1 VGKKKKL
8 EHTDGR
14 KLKQEHGHGQKMG
27 HAHMTRKNEKTCLY
41 HTNHARTTRAKKEKH
56 ACTVTDT
63 NKKKAGSCSYDTG
76 KRKGET
82 RLYSNGHQ
90 QKKKPKEITQKAWM
104 GSAPGQRHG
113 KKITGK
119 I

>member
-1 VGKKKKL
+1 MGKKKKL

-63 NKKKAGSCSYDTG
+63 NKKKQAHART
-76 KRKGET
+76 T
-82 RLYSNGHQ
+82 RA
-90 QKKKPKEITQKAWM
+90 KKKGGNTLVQ
-104 GSAPGQRHG
+104 
-113 KKITGK
+113 
-119 I
+119 

>member
-1 VGKKKKL
+1 
-8 EHTDGR
+8 
-14 KLKQEHGHGQKMG
+14 MG

-63 NKKKAGSCSYDTG
+63 NKKKQAHARTTRA
-76 KRKGET
+76 KKKKGET

-90 QKKKPKEITQKAWM
+90 QKKKPKEITKKHGWEALLVKDT
-104 GSAPGQRHG
+104 G
-113 KKITGK
+113 KK
-119 I
+119 